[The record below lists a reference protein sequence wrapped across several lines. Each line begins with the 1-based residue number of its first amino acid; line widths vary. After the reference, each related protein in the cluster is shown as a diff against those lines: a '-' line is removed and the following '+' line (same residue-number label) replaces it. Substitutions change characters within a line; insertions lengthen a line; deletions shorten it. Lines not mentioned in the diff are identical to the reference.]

1 MPRHSPGQALRN
13 AVLSVC
19 CPGSFIVCK
28 LSNETLIAKSNII
41 NGLLVDCLSFK
52 VKRLFLH
59 LVDDH
64 QLPCF
69 KHIDQSKINLGIGKR
84 TIGKGG
90 HYIKKYMLAVPKISG
105 EYYEDFTDV

>member
-1 MPRHSPGQALRN
+1 
-13 AVLSVC
+13 
-19 CPGSFIVCK
+19 
-28 LSNETLIAKSNII
+28 
-41 NGLLVDCLSFK
+41 
-52 VKRLFLH
+52 
-59 LVDDH
+59 VDDH